1 MDKILIFSDLH
12 GDPHALDVLLEQT
25 EREGVDSILCAGDWG
40 LERLDS
46 HRERLRMLSGTFRT
60 VRGNCD
66 SPWVFP
72 DYGFALPPRYLV
84 VDIGGRTL
92 FLTHG
97 DIYHDW
103 RSSPVKLHNRDIFV
117 TGHTHIARL
126 SKFSDGPL
134 LLNPGSASLPR
145 DGRPPSYAVVT
156 DREIVLKELFTQR
169 MMDKLLI

>member
-1 MDKILIFSDLH
+1 M
-12 GDPHALDVLLEQT
+12 
-25 EREGVDSILCAGDWG
+25 DSIYAQALG

-145 DGRPPSYAVVT
+145 TAEPPVMQ
-156 DREIVLKELFTQR
+156 L
-169 MMDKLLI
+169 LLIGNRTQGIIHTANDGQTVDIGRHAPSFVTTTRDDSPTVNPIFHNMVPT